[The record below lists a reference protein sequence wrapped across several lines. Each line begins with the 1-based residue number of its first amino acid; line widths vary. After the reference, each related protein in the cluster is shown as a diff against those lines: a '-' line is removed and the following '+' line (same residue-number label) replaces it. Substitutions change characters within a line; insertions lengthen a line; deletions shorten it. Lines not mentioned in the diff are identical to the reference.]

1 MAGNEWINGYLEA
14 ILHSGAAA
22 IEEQKQAQVNE
33 KGGHFNPTKY
43 FVEEVV
49 TGVDETDLHRTW
61 IKVVATRNTRERSS
75 RLENMCWR
83 IWHLTRKK
91 KQLESEENQRL
102 AKRRWEREQGRRDA
116 TEDMSEDLSEGEKG
130 DIIAEM
136 VQCESPNRRFQRNFS
151 SLEVW
156 SDDKKEKKLYI
167 VLMSLHGLVRG
178 ENMELGRDSD
188 TGGQVKYVV
197 ELARALAKMPGVYRV
212 DLFTRQISS
221 PEVDWSYGEPTE
233 MLTAGAE
240 DGDGNEI
247 GESSGAYIIR
257 IPFGP
262 RDKYLRKELLW
273 PYIQEFV
280 DGALSHIL
288 NMSKVLGEQIGG
300 GRPVW
305 PYVIHGHYAD
315 AGDSAALL
323 SGALNVPMVLTG
335 HSLGRNKLDQLLKQG
350 RQSKEDINSTYK
362 IMRRIEAEE
371 LSLDAAELV
380 ITSTKQEIDEQWG
393 LYDGF
398 DVKLEKVLRAR
409 ARRGVDCHGRYMP
422 RMVVIPPGMD
432 FSNVVIQEDA
442 PEIEGEIAALGAG
455 TEGSSPKAIP
465 SIWSEV
471 MRFLTNPHK
480 PIILALSRPDPKKNI
495 TTLVKAFGESRPL
508 RELANLTLIMGNRDD
523 IDEMSSGNASVL
535 TTVLKLID
543 KYDLYGLVAYPK
555 HHKQS
560 DVPEI
565 YRLAAKTKG
574 VFINPA
580 LVEPFGLTLIE
591 AAAHGLPMVATKN
604 GGPVDI
610 QRALNNG
617 LLVDPH
623 DQQGIADAL
632 LKLVSEKNL
641 WQDCRKNGWK
651 NIHLY
656 SWPEH
661 CRTYL
666 TRVAACRMRHPQ
678 WQTDTPG
685 DEMFVEEMSFND
697 SLKDVQDM
705 SLRLSVDGEKT
716 SLNESLDHA
725 AAANGD
731 PELQDQVKRVL
742 SKIKKPESELKDTE
756 GGKLDKLA
764 SKYPF
769 LRRRRRLIVIALDC
783 YDSKG
788 FPEKKMI
795 QVVLDILKAGRF
807 DSQTARVTGFAIS
820 TAMPVSETL
829 NFLKSAK
836 IQVTEFDALICS
848 SGSEVYYPG
857 TYIEEDG
864 KLFPD
869 PDYASHIDYRW
880 GCEGLKKTIWKL
892 MNTPEGEGKS
902 HCSSSPI
909 EEDVQSSNAHCIT
922 YTIKDPKKVKKV
934 DEIRQKLRM
943 RGLRC
948 HPMYCRNSTKMQTVP
963 LLASRAQALRY
974 LFVRWRLNVANMFV
988 ILGETGDTDYE
999 ELISGT
1005 HKTLIMKG
1013 VVAKGSDELLRTT
1026 DLKDDIFPTESP
1038 FITSISDGAK
1048 AEEIANAL
1056 KQISKAGQ

>member
-14 ILHSGAAA
+14 ILDSGAAA
-22 IEEQKQAQVNE
+22 IDDENKPIPVNLRE
-33 KGGHFNPTKY
+33 RGHFNPTKY

-49 TGVDETDLHRTW
+49 TGVDESDLHRTW

-91 KQLESEENQRL
+91 KQLDWENFQRL
-102 AKRRWEREQGRRDA
+102 ANRRWEQEQGRRDA
-116 TEDMSEDLSEGEKG
+116 TEDMSEDLSEGERG
-130 DIIAEM
+130 DVLGEAL
-136 VQCESPNRRFQRNFS
+136 VTESPMKRFQRNFS
-151 SLEVW
+151 NLEVW
-156 SDDKKEKKLYI
+156 SDNNKEKKLYV
-167 VLMSLHGLVRG
+167 VLISLHGLVRG

-188 TGGQVKYVV
+188 TGGQIKYVV
-197 ELARALAKMPGVYRV
+197 ELARALARMPGVYRV

-240 DGDGNEI
+240 DADSADV

-280 DGALSHIL
+280 DGALAHIL
-288 NMSKVLGEQIGG
+288 NMSKVLGEQIGAG
-300 GRPVW
+300 QQPVW

-335 HSLGRNKLDQLLKQG
+335 HSLGRNKLEQLLKQG

-371 LSLDAAELV
+371 LSLDVAELI
-380 ITSTKQEIDEQWG
+380 ITSTKQEIEEQWG

-409 ARRGVDCHGRYMP
+409 ARRGVNCHGRYMP
-422 RMVVIPPGMD
+422 RMAVIPPGMD
-432 FSNVVIQEDA
+432 FSNVVAQEDNA
-442 PEIEGEIAALGAG
+442 EADGELMALTITDGA
-455 TEGSSPKAIP
+455 SPKSIP
-465 SIWSEV
+465 TIWSE
-471 MRFLTNPHK
+471 
-480 PIILALSRPDPKKNI
+480 
-495 TTLVKAFGESRPL
+495 
-508 RELANLTLIMGNRDD
+508 TLIMGNRDD

-535 TTVLKLID
+535 TTVLKLVD
-543 KYDLYGLVAYPK
+543 KYDLYGQVAFPK

-610 QRALNNG
+610 HRALNNG

-623 DQQGIADAL
+623 DQEAIANAL

-641 WQDCRKNGWK
+641 WHDCRKNGWK
-651 NIHLY
+651 NIHLF

-678 WQTDTPG
+678 WQTDNPA
-685 DEMFVEEMSFND
+685 DELAAEEESLND
-697 SLKDVQDM
+697 SLTDVQDM
-705 SLRLSVDGEKT
+705 SLRLSVDGERS
-716 SLNESLDHA
+716 SLNESPDHYLA
-725 AAANGD
+725 ATGSD
-731 PELQDQVKRVL
+731 PELQDQVSQVL
-742 SKIKKPESELKDTE
+742 RRMRKPETHPPQDSV
-756 GGKLDKLA
+756 GGGRTLLDNVT
-764 SKYPF
+764 SKYPM

-783 YDSKG
+783 YDSNG
-788 FPEKKMI
+788 APEEKMI
-795 QVVLDILKAGRF
+795 QIIQEIFKAVNLVF
-807 DSQTARVTGFAIS
+807 SQTARFSGFALS
-820 TAMPVSETL
+820 TAMPMSELTAFLRSGNIQL
-829 NFLKSAK
+829 N
-836 IQVTEFDALICS
+836 EFDALICS
-848 SGSEVYYPG
+848 SGSEVYYPAIS
-857 TYIEEDG
+857 TEEDG

-869 PDYASHIDYRW
+869 PDYASHIEYRW

-892 MNTPEGEGKS
+892 MNSHEGGS
-902 HCSSSPI
+902 PDSSSPI
-909 EEDVQSSNAHCIT
+909 EEDVESSNSHCVS
-922 YTIKDPKKVKKV
+922 YLMKDISKAKKV
-934 DEIRQKLRM
+934 DDMRQKLRL

-948 HPMYCRNSTKMQTVP
+948 HLMYCRNSTRMQTVP
-963 LLASRAQALRY
+963 LLASRAQALR
-974 LFVRWRLNVANMFV
+974 
-988 ILGETGDTDYE
+988 
-999 ELISGT
+999 
-1005 HKTLIMKG
+1005 
-1013 VVAKGSDELLRTT
+1013 
-1026 DLKDDIFPTESP
+1026 
-1038 FITSISDGAK
+1038 
-1048 AEEIANAL
+1048 
-1056 KQISKAGQ
+1056 